1 MNAKQPVH
9 PAWEDG
15 ISFSGD
21 RFTSANGWIAAA
33 SGLGLTV
40 GWYGALKLVQT
51 SLPSLAFATDLFLRP
66 GNLPTVVPTTF
77 LFFVSVVILFIKN
90 RKIARQRQA
99 FEWGVVPAQADFIL
113 TETSAKGVLERIHA
127 AGVRPRNFVLMN
139 QIERALTN
147 LHNLGQVSEVSSVLR
162 GQAEDDENEIAE
174 SFTLLNGF
182 VWAMPVLG
190 FIGTVQ
196 GLSQA
201 VGGFGAVLESAQNLD
216 AIRGALGGVTAGLAT
231 AFETT
236 LVALVFSLVVQ
247 LWITFQR
254 RGEFRFLNDCSE
266 YCQAHIISKLRMKVS
281 E

>member
-1 MNAKQPVH
+1 VKEGRTTPPSLDVGLGLN
-9 PAWEDG
+9 
-15 ISFSGD
+15 SGG
-21 RFTSANGWIAAA
+21 FTSANGWVAAGV
-33 SGLGLTV
+33 GLGLTA
-40 GWYGALKLVQT
+40 GWYGALKLAQAT
-51 SLPSLAFATDLFLRP
+51 LPSLAFLTDVFLRP
-66 GNLPTVVPTTF
+66 GNLPTVIPTTF

-90 RKIARQRQA
+90 RKVSLQRRA

-113 TETSAKGVLERIHA
+113 TETSAKGVLERIHG
-127 AGVRPRNFVLMN
+127 AGVRPRNFLLMN
-139 QIERALTN
+139 RIERALTN

-216 AIRGALGGVTAGLAT
+216 AIRGALGGVTGGLAT

-247 LWITFQR
+247 LWITFQKR
-254 RGEFRFLNDCSE
+254 REIQLLNDCSE
-266 YCQAHIISKLRMKVS
+266 YCQAHIISKLRMKES